1 MADINDPHQ
10 KNPHAPFQDHWHKQR
25 HQNETT
31 PGPMH
36 DYLREHHDFLSA
48 LTWEEDKK
56 PRRDD
61 P

>member
-1 MADINDPHQ
+1 MSDINDPHQ
-10 KNPHAPFQDHWHKQR
+10 KSPHAPFQDHWHKQR